1 MNEFLRVVSA
11 GIGSGGIYA
20 LVALGIV
27 IVYRGSGIVNFA
39 SGGFALLGGA
49 TYYEL
54 NVVHGV
60 QFMVAIIAG
69 VLVAT
74 VAGVLTQIAVLHPM
88 RHAAPLNRV
97 IATLAVGS
105 VIQAY
110 ALHAYGG
117 ITTFIPSF
125 LPAGTF
131 DVGNVLIQQ
140 DRFYILT
147 ITVALGAAL
156 FAFYRF
162 TRFGLAT
169 TGVAENERVTAS
181 MGWSPN
187 LVAIGNWALGGA
199 LSGFAGIFLAS
210 VIDYS
215 ISIPSYTVVVVP
227 ALAAALV
234 GGFASFPLTI
244 AGGLLIGMLQA
255 MSLKY
260 VTQPGWADAMPFLV
274 IIVIMVV
281 RGRAIPLRSHRAD
294 RLPKVGTGKIRLWLV
309 AAGALLA
316 WLYISSLGGVQA
328 TSVVTA
334 LIFGLLCLS
343 VVVVLGYGG
352 QLSLAQFAIAG
363 MGALF
368 AARLAS
374 DGGLSFPLV
383 LVGAVALTLPIGVI
397 FALPALR
404 IRGVNLAV
412 VTLGLA
418 VAVSGVIFSNPSLT
432 KGPKVGGVAQELVI
446 PSASIFGYQFDE
458 INHPTRYA
466 ICCLIVVVIACLAV
480 ANVRRGRSGRQLLA
494 VRDNERAAMSLGMS
508 VTGTKL
514 YAFGLASALAA
525 AGGVLIAYR
534 NTTVEYGQFGVFS
547 SIELVL
553 LAVLGG
559 VGSIIGAI
567 VGGLNAP
574 SALVEYLVDSNFG
587 IGEWFAL
594 IASVLVLLTVI
605 SYPNGVALGTRDLM
619 LRIIRARRRR
629 DDTIADDSV
638 GSTVSAAAV
647 ERVPPKRLEIRDVE
661 LMYGSTRVLDGLSI
675 TVDAGEVVGLI
686 GPNGAGKTTLI
697 DVASGFV
704 RGYGGSVVLD
714 GNVLDPLSPAQRCR
728 AGLTRS
734 FQSLELF
741 EDMTVKN
748 NLRVASEPRSASTY
762 LSDLVWPR
770 TPDLG
775 QTAVTSIVEF
785 ALGSVLEKYP
795 TELSY
800 AQRRLVAVARAVA
813 CGPSILLLDEPAAG
827 LDEASTRELAHLIRR
842 LSSEWGIGVLL
853 VEHDVQMVMDTCDR
867 VVAIDF
873 GNAIVSGV
881 PEEVRN
887 HPGVISAYLGTL

>member
-117 ITTFIPSF
+117 ITTFLPSF

-131 DVGNVLIQQ
+131 DVGSVLIQE

-514 YAFGLASALAA
+514 YAFGLASTLAA

-647 ERVPPKRLEIRDVE
+647 QRVPPKRLEI
-661 LMYGSTRVLDGLSI
+661 
-675 TVDAGEVVGLI
+675 
-686 GPNGAGKTTLI
+686 
-697 DVASGFV
+697 
-704 RGYGGSVVLD
+704 LD

>member
-1 MNEFLRVVSA
+1 VNEFLRVVSA
-11 GIGSGGIYA
+11 GVGSGGIYA

-39 SGGFALLGGA
+39 GGGFALLGGA

-54 NVVHGV
+54 NQVHGV
-60 QFMVAIIAG
+60 SFVVAMVAG
-69 VLVAT
+69 VVAAM
-74 VAGVLTQIAVLHPM
+74 VAGVLTQVVVLYPM
-88 RHAAPLNRV
+88 RRAAPLNRV
-97 IATLAVGS
+97 IATLAVGG

-110 ALHAYGG
+110 AVHAYGG
-117 ITTFIPSF
+117 VTTFLPSF

-131 DVGNVLIQQ
+131 DVGDVLIQQ
-140 DRFYILT
+140 DRLYILL
-147 ITVALGAAL
+147 ITVGLGVAL
-156 FAFYRF
+156 FVFYRF

-169 TGVAENERVTAS
+169 TGVAENERVTAT

-187 LVAIGNWALGGA
+187 LVAMGNWALGGA

-210 VIDYS
+210 VVDYG
-215 ISIPSYTVVVVP
+215 ISVPSYTVVVVP

-260 VTQPGWADAMPFLV
+260 VTEPGWADAMPFLV

-281 RGRAIPLRSHRAD
+281 RGRAVPLRSHRAD
-294 RLPKVGTGKIRLWLV
+294 RLPQVGTGKIRRWLV
-309 AAGALLA
+309 AVVVL
-316 WLYISSLGGVQA
+316 LGGVSIASLGDLPA

-334 LIFGLLCLS
+334 LILALLCLS

-352 QLSLAQFAIAG
+352 QLSLAQFTLAG

-418 VAVSGVIFSNPSLT
+418 VAVSGVVFSNPSLT
-432 KGPKVGGVAQELVI
+432 KGPKIGGVAQELVI
-446 PSASIFGYQFDE
+446 PRASIFGYQFDE

-466 ICCLIVVVIACLAV
+466 ICCLILVVVACLVV

-514 YAFGLASALAA
+514 YAFGLASTFAA
-525 AGGVLIAYR
+525 AGGVLITYR

-547 SIELVL
+547 SIQLVL

-559 VGSIIGAI
+559 VGSIIGAV
-567 VGGLNAP
+567 VGGLMAP
-574 SALVEYLVDSNFG
+574 SAFVEYLVDSNWG

-594 IASVLVLLTVI
+594 IASVLVLLTI
-605 SYPNGVALGTRDLM
+605 IAYPDGVVLGTRDLV
-619 LRIIRARRRR
+619 LGTIGARRRR
-629 DDTIADDSV
+629 DDMIADDL
-638 GSTVSAAAV
+638 GAPVSAAAV
-647 ERVPPKRLEIRDVE
+647 QRVAPKRLEIRDVE
-661 LMYGSTRVLDGLSI
+661 VMYGSTRVLDGLSI

-697 DVASGFV
+697 DLASGFV
-704 RGYGGSVVLD
+704 RGSGGSVVLD
-714 GNVLDPLSPAQRCR
+714 GNVLDSLSPAQRCR

-741 EDMTVKN
+741 EDMTVQN
-748 NLRVASEPRSASTY
+748 NLRVASEPRHAWTF
-762 LSDLVWPR
+762 LSDLIWPR
-770 TPDLG
+770 TTDLG
-775 QTAVTSIVEF
+775 QTAMTSIVEF
-785 ALGSVLEKYP
+785 DLGSVLEKYP
-795 TELSY
+795 TQLSY

-827 LDEASTRELAHLIRR
+827 LDEASTQELAHLIRR

-853 VEHDVQMVMDTCDR
+853 VEHDVQMVMETCDR

-873 GNAIVSGV
+873 GRTIVSDI
-881 PEEVRN
+881 PEAVRN
-887 HPGVISAYLGTL
+887 HPGVISAYLGAP